1 MILGIEHLGL
11 AAKDPEQLA
20 LWYERVLDF
29 RIVYKTEGP
38 NPAFFIAG
46 AKSGII
52 EIIPYPNEMEVPSEK
67 DKRLHLA
74 IEVDNFE
81 QAVARLN
88 AQGVELAGEP
98 VDIPYGGKI
107 VFFNDPEGNWLHF
120 VYRPQKPWTL

>member
-38 NPAFFIAG
+38 KPAFFIAG
-46 AKSGII
+46 AKRGII
-52 EIIPYPNEMEVPSEK
+52 KIIPYPDEMEIPSEK

-74 IEVDNFE
+74 IEVEDFK

-98 VDIPYGGKI
+98 DISHGGKI
-107 VFFNDPEGNWLHF
+107 VFFTDPEGNWLHF
-120 VYRPQKPWTL
+120 VYRLQKPWTL